1 MKTRS
6 IMGVFSFT
14 TKDILLLRSGQDPS
28 AKKKKEKVIIKKKAS
43 YLKLSFIP
51 TWVPLNPSRS

>member
-14 TKDILLLRSGQDPS
+14 TKHTKST
-28 AKKKKEKVIIKKKAS
+28 KEEKEKVISKKKGS